1 MYFIIRIILKIKNL
15 WQKNKKANGKNKKIK
30 NIKKCSTL
38 KNLGNF
44 KKFNKNNKK
53 IEILLNFCKKLGEL
67 CQKK

>member
-1 MYFIIRIILKIKNL
+1 MNFIIRIILKIKNL

-44 KKFNKNNKK
+44 KK
-53 IEILLNFCKKLGEL
+53 I
-67 CQKK
+67 